1 MSYALL
7 GDVVFDLLNAP
18 TKYDERRQVNF
29 VQFDVLAGKPQLQA
43 MGLNLVELKLD
54 LHLHHQLGDVESRYQ
69 SLLRAKEQQQPL
81 AFVQGSSD
89 YKGHF
94 VIEEMSSSTL
104 YTNEQGQAMARE
116 VSLTLKEYAGDVEKP
131 ILGEAIQVG
140 KNVPLSTVVEHSPM
154 TFIDK
159 KRSLLSRAVQVFH
172 RAKQVVGVIKD
183 AIHIAKTNPT
193 SFLSHLPILAMQ
205 MGNSLNLLSN
215 TLDGIDI
222 FQGIATGKLE
232 TIRQFW
238 QSLSDVRNQIQNIY
252 NAAQGLNLAGITPW
266 IKLSSSAVETANE
279 IAENAMQ
286 PTQQIAAWIVLRRD
300 LDE

>member
-7 GDVVFDLLNAP
+7 GEIAFDLLNAP
-18 TKYDERRQVNF
+18 TKYDERRQANF

-43 MGLNLVELKLD
+43 MGVNLRELRLD
-54 LHLHHQLGDVESRYQ
+54 LRLHYQLGDVESRYQ
-69 SLLRAKEQQQPL
+69 DLMNAKEQQQPL
-81 AFVQGSSD
+81 AYVQGESD
-89 YKGHF
+89 YQGHF

-116 VSLTLKEYAGDVEKP
+116 VSLTLKEYVGDVEKP

-140 KNVPLSTVVEHSPM
+140 KNAPLASVVSRSPM
-154 TFIDK
+154 DFMEK
-159 KRSLLSRAVQVFH
+159 KRSLLSRAVQAFH
-172 RAKQVVGVIKD
+172 RAKQVIGVIKD
-183 AIHIAKTNPT
+183 AIQIAKTNPAN
-193 SFLSHLPILAMQ
+193 FLAHLPILAMQ

-232 TIRQFW
+232 TIHQFW

-266 IKLSSSAVETANE
+266 IKLSSSAVEIANE
-279 IAENAMQ
+279 IAENAMHA
-286 PTQQIAAWIVLRRD
+286 TQQVTAWIVLRQD
-300 LDE
+300 LEQ